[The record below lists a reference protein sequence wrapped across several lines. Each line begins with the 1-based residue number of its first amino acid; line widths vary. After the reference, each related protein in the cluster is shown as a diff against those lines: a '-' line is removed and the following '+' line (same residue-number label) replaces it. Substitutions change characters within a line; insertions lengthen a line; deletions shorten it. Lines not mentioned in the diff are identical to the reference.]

1 MLTPPWP
8 AVLCPGEKATHIS
21 AHLARLFSWPA
32 PVIHGGGQTWFFPE
46 MSLPAGSALHTLPP
60 VAAVQPADDPRVDRL
75 TARARLDE
83 GTGLESAPSDPGLV
97 ATDPVLGK
105 GMSGE
110 QSPEG
115 PGLQVLREA
124 SPLQ

>member
-1 MLTPPWP
+1 MPPWP
-8 AVLCPGEKATHIS
+8 AVLRPGEKATHIS

-32 PVIHGGGQTWFFPE
+32 PVIHGGGQTWFVPE

-60 VAAVQPADDPRVDRL
+60 VAAVQPADDPRVDGL
-75 TARARLDE
+75 TAHARLHK
-83 GTGLESAPSDPGLV
+83 GTGLESVPLHPGLV
-97 ATDPVLGK
+97 AMDPVLGK

-115 PGLQVLREA
+115 LGLRVLQEA
-124 SPLQ
+124 LPLQ